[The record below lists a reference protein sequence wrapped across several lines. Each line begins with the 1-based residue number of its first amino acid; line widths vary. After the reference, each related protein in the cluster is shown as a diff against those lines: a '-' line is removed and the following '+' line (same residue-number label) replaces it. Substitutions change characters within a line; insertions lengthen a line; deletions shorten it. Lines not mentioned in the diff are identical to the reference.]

1 MKSYKIL
8 TLGASGAGKTV
19 FMASMFRSL
28 STQGEDGFYLEVED
42 FESQKLLNDIYT
54 NLIIGK
60 WPETTR
66 RDEISKWKF
75 TCCINNLNLEN
86 FPICQ
91 FIYFDYAGGRFT
103 DMDEEDS
110 NLQEIIVKADA
121 ILGLLDGQKIQALMT
136 NNNQEN
142 IDDFLNKDLPPII
155 KWMSYCQTPI
165 QFVISKW
172 DLLENENFGL
182 KEISD
187 RLLEIPEFKE
197 LVINRNQEGSPVRL
211 IPVSSIGSGFATPQ
225 PDGSMKK
232 IAGSIPRP
240 FHMEVPVSCVIPDLL
255 EKEIQ
260 VNLKRLTTISDA
272 SIAENSGFNKLL
284 NKFFKGAL
292 SYRWLIDIVVNT
304 LVEILTSIIFKD
316 DSDRNE
322 LNIIIAKE
330 SLKRIDD
337 LVLGRMRKKVEADEK
352 KLAEFR
358 KIRDESIAN
367 LGGEVLFAPEPIH
380 NFTKHEK
387 VVCSVGFTSDGKTL
401 FSSSDDRTVLFWD
414 VARGNLQKK
423 IVQEKSDWVLA
434 NISQDNKLLFTASA
448 DKSIKVWDA
457 NTGKLLY
464 KPLKGHSEPIDGF
477 VVSPDGSTLI
487 SGSRDRTVKIWQLET
502 NGEPALN
509 LSSNSVCLID
519 RWESRVVSKSN
530 VGRMSISMRS
540 LV

>member
-19 FMASMFRSL
+19 FLASMFRSL

-42 FESQKLLNDIYT
+42 FESQKLLNDIYA

-136 NNNQEN
+136 NSNEEN

-155 KWMSYCQTPI
+155 KWMSYCQAPI

-172 DLLENENFGL
+172 DLLENDNFGL

-197 LVINRNQEGSPVRL
+197 LVVNRNKEGSPVRL

-240 FHMEVPVSCVIPDLL
+240 FYMEVPVSCVIPDLL

-284 NKFFKGAL
+284 NKFFKGVL
-292 SYRWLIDIVVNT
+292 SFRWLIDLVVNII
-304 LVEILTSIIFKD
+304 VEYFLIPIIFQD
-316 DSDRNE
+316 DSSDFKDSEPNE
-322 LNIIIAKE
+322 LNSIIVKE
-330 SLKRIDD
+330 VLKKIDNW
-337 LVLGRMRKKVEADEK
+337 VLAGIRKKVAADEK
-352 KLAEFR
+352 KIGEFEEIKNEYIMEIKDKR
-358 KIRDESIAN
+358 TALKSAI
-367 LGGEVLFAPEPIH
+367 
-380 NFTKHEK
+380 
-387 VVCSVGFTSDGKTL
+387 TSFL
-401 FSSSDDRTVLFWD
+401 Y
-414 VARGNLQKK
+414 
-423 IVQEKSDWVLA
+423 
-434 NISQDNKLLFTASA
+434 ISNKLIQDFPDSEIIV
-448 DKSIKVWDA
+448 DK
-457 NTGKLLY
+457 
-464 KPLKGHSEPIDGF
+464 LK
-477 VVSPDGSTLI
+477 
-487 SGSRDRTVKIWQLET
+487 
-502 NGEPALN
+502 
-509 LSSNSVCLID
+509 
-519 RWESRVVSKSN
+519 
-530 VGRMSISMRS
+530 
-540 LV
+540 

>member
-1 MKSYKIL
+1 MKNYKIL

-19 FMASMFRSL
+19 FLASMFRSL

-60 WPETTR
+60 WPETTKA
-66 RDEISKWKF
+66 DEISKWKF
-75 TCCINNLNLEN
+75 TYSIKNPNLEN
-86 FPICQ
+86 FPICE

-103 DMDEEDS
+103 NMDEDDDQ
-110 NLQEIIVKADA
+110 LQEIIKQADA
-121 ILGLLDGQKIQALMT
+121 ILGLLDGQKIQALIS
-136 NNNQEN
+136 NKNEQK

-155 KWMSYCQTPI
+155 KWMSYCKAPI

-172 DLLENENFGL
+172 DLLENDNFGL

-197 LVINRNQEGSPVRL
+197 LVLNRNKEGSPVRL

-284 NKFFKGAL
+284 NQFFKGVL
-292 SYRWLIDIVVNT
+292 SFRWLIDLVVNII
-304 LVEILTSIIFKD
+304 VEYFLIPIIFQD
-316 DSDRNE
+316 DNSNSNDSEPNE
-322 LNIIIAKE
+322 LNIIIAQE
-330 SLKRIDD
+330 ILKRIDNWI
-337 LVLGRMRKKVEADEK
+337 LAGIRIKVAADDK

-358 KIRDESIAN
+358 KIRDESIRKI
-367 LGGEVLFAPEPIH
+367 EDK
-380 NFTKHEK
+380 T
-387 VVCSVGFTSDGKTL
+387 TSL
-401 FSSSDDRTVLFWD
+401 
-414 VARGNLQKK
+414 
-423 IVQEKSDWVLA
+423 KSAVTSFLYIS
-434 NISQDNKLLFTASA
+434 NKLSQDFPDSA
-448 DKSIKVWDA
+448 IIVDQ
-457 NTGKLLY
+457 
-464 KPLKGHSEPIDGF
+464 LK
-477 VVSPDGSTLI
+477 
-487 SGSRDRTVKIWQLET
+487 Q
-502 NGEPALN
+502 
-509 LSSNSVCLID
+509 
-519 RWESRVVSKSN
+519 
-530 VGRMSISMRS
+530 
-540 LV
+540 